1 MLGLPV
7 RTDPCSRR
15 QEHASVAVTDRSGA
29 WHCYN
34 CVIVDHQTRAQN
46 LAYRMLG
53 DWAAA
58 EDAVQE
64 AFMSGYRAFD
74 KFRGENLTSWLMR
87 IVSNACKDMLRSR
100 RARPTISMDAPLPNA
115 DPDLPPPEL
124 PSGGE
129 SPDDYVVREELS
141 RAIQSALMSL
151 PEERRL
157 TAILID
163 IQGYSYEDAAR
174 ITNVNVGTVKSRL
187 ARARA
192 GIRDRLRQAP
202 ELLPDRFRQ
211 DN

>member
-1 MLGLPV
+1 M
-7 RTDPCSRR
+7 RADACSRR
-15 QEHASVAVTDRSGA
+15 QEHPPVAVSDRSGA

-53 DWAAA
+53 DWSAA

-64 AFMSGYRAFD
+64 AFISGYRAFGN
-74 KFRGENLTSWLMR
+74 FRGENLTSWLMR

-100 RARPTISMDAPLPNA
+100 RARPTVSVDAPPVD
-115 DPDLPPPEL
+115 DPDRPALDL
-124 PSGGE
+124 PSGDE
-129 SPDDYVVREELS
+129 SPEDLAVREELS

-163 IQGYSYEDAAR
+163 VQGYSYEEAAR

-192 GIRDRLRQAP
+192 GIRDRLRQTP
-202 ELLPDRFRQ
+202 ELLPDKFRQ

>member
-7 RTDPCSRR
+7 RTDACLRP
-15 QEHASVAVTDRSGA
+15 QEHALVAVTDRSGA

-53 DWAAA
+53 DSGVA

-64 AFMSGYRAFD
+64 AFVSAYRAFGT
-74 KFRGENLTSWLMR
+74 FRGENLTSWLMR
-87 IVSNACKDMLRSR
+87 IVSNACKDILRSR
-100 RARPTISMDAPLPNA
+100 RARPAVSMDAPLPNA
-115 DPDLPPPEL
+115 DPDRPPLEL
-124 PSGGE
+124 PSGEE
-129 SPDDYVVREELS
+129 SPEDYAVREELN
-141 RAIQSALMSL
+141 RAIQSALLSL

-192 GIRDRLRQAP
+192 GIRDRLRQNP
-202 ELLPDRFRQ
+202 ELLPARFRQ

>member
-1 MLGLPV
+1 MRSDACLRP
-7 RTDPCSRR
+7 
-15 QEHASVAVTDRSGA
+15 QEHALVAVTDRSGA

-53 DWAAA
+53 DWAGA

-64 AFMSGYRAFD
+64 AFLSGYRAFGT
-74 KFRGENLTSWLMR
+74 FRGENLTSWLMR

-100 RARPTISMDAPLPNA
+100 RARPTVSMDAPPIDS
-115 DPDLPPPEL
+115 DPDLPPPEF

-129 SPDDYVVREELS
+129 SPDDYAVREELS

-163 IQGYSYEDAAR
+163 VQGYSYEDAAR

>member
-1 MLGLPV
+1 M
-7 RTDPCSRR
+7 RTDVCSRR
-15 QEHASVAVTDRSGA
+15 QDHAAVAISDRSGA

-34 CVIVDHQTRAQN
+34 CIIVDHQTRAQN

-53 DWAAA
+53 DWSAA

-64 AFMSGYRAFD
+64 AFISGHRAFG

-100 RARPTISMDAPLPNA
+100 RARPTVSTDAPPPDS
-115 DPDLPPPEL
+115 DPDRPPLEL
-124 PSGGE
+124 PSSSE
-129 SPDDYVVREELS
+129 SPEDYAVREELS
-141 RAIQSALMSL
+141 RAIQSALMAL

-157 TAILID
+157 AAVLID
-163 IQGYSYEDAAR
+163 VQGYSYEEAAR
-174 ITNVNVGTVKSRL
+174 ITNVNIGTIKSRL

-192 GIRDRLRQAP
+192 GIRDRLRQNP

>member
-1 MLGLPV
+1 MRP
-7 RTDPCSRR
+7 
-15 QEHASVAVTDRSGA
+15 QEHALVAVTDRSGA

-53 DWAAA
+53 DWAGA

-64 AFMSGYRAFD
+64 AFLSGYRAFGT
-74 KFRGENLTSWLMR
+74 FRGENLTSWLMR

-100 RARPTISMDAPLPNA
+100 RARPVMSVDAPSSYE
-115 DPDLPPPEL
+115 DTDRPPLDL
-124 PSGGE
+124 PSGEE
-129 SPDDYVVREELS
+129 SPDDYAVREELS
-141 RAIQSALMSL
+141 RAIQSALLSL

-163 IQGYSYEDAAR
+163 VQGYSYEDAAR

-192 GIRDRLRQAP
+192 GIRDRLRQQP